1 MGNRLGGLLERAAE
15 SLDMPVEVIGG
26 LPRAE
31 IRGRHEVLL
40 ESHQGV
46 REYGSQCIVIDTPS
60 GAVRVR
66 GDDLTIRSMDQD
78 RIVINGVIVSY
89 EFM

>member
-1 MGNRLGGLLERAAE
+1 MGNRLGSILERAAE

-26 LPRAE
+26 LPRVE
-31 IRGRHEVLL
+31 IRGQHEVLL

-46 REYGSQCIVIDTPS
+46 REYGGQCIVIDTAS
-60 GAVRVR
+60 GCVRIR
-66 GDDLTIRSMDQD
+66 GDGLTIRSMDQE
-78 RIVINGVIVSY
+78 RIVINGVIASY

>member
-1 MGNRLGGLLERAAE
+1 MGNRFGSILERAAE

-40 ESHQGV
+40 EGHKGV
-46 REYGSQCIVIDTPS
+46 KEYGGQCIIIDTSS
-60 GAVRVR
+60 GEVRVK
-66 GDDLTIRSMDQD
+66 GEDLTIRSMDQD
-78 RIVINGVIVSY
+78 KIVINGAVLSY
-89 EFM
+89 EFL